1 MKRAYIFLFVAAVG
15 LADVVEQ
22 GPRDSPPSGL
32 MAGVA
37 RADITPPV
45 GIAQLNWGSQTHVEA
60 VAIDPAGMV
69 ASALVVADREM
80 KFAFVDVDALFV
92 RDAERVVREASART
106 GIPVRS
112 IRLMA
117 THTHSGPAFQREKGP
132 VGTDPAKYLPVIEA
146 YERAVGDKIVGAIVE
161 ANSNLQPAH
170 IGGAKGVGTVNINR
184 RVRAT
189 GASPAAVGTNPDG
202 FVDRDLVVF
211 RIDDAKGNPLAVM
224 VNFQCHGTTLTFE
237 NKYISP
243 DWIGMVRKTV
253 ERALPG
259 AMALYFQG
267 AAGNQGP
274 VEGGTGDLSVA
285 HRLGKILGHQAAA
298 LAMEI
303 QTVRREPVLEGFAE
317 STAFAARQP
326 WRVKGA
332 RSGTM
337 AHNFTDVEVPR
348 RTYSKEE
355 IDRMAANVE
364 DARKKLEA
372 AKGGPEWEKYQAAAR
387 LRRFEDLLAK
397 WKKPVETTPLLV
409 ELHAMRIGEVAIVS
423 MPGEPFAE
431 IGADVRKH
439 SPFQFTMFCGYSN
452 GKGGDYMPVDS
463 EYQHGG
469 YEVERTPYGPG
480 AADRVISNAHALLE
494 KLPR

>member
-1 MKRAYIFLFVAAVG
+1 MMRAYLYLLAAAIG

-22 GPRDSPPSGL
+22 GPKHSAPSGL

-37 RADITPPV
+37 RTDISPPV

-60 VAIDPAGMV
+60 AGIDPAGMV
-69 ASALVVADREM
+69 ATALVVADRRM
-80 KFAFVDVDALFV
+80 KFVFVDVDALFV

-106 GIPVRS
+106 GIPERG

-132 VGTDPAKYLPVIEA
+132 VGTDPTKYLPVIEA

-161 ANSNLQPAH
+161 ANSKLQPAH
-170 IGGAKGVGTVNINR
+170 IGGAKGVGTVNVNR

-189 GASPAAVGTNPDG
+189 ETTPAAVGTDPGG
-202 FVDRDLVVF
+202 FVDRDLIVF

-253 ERALPG
+253 EQALPG
-259 AMALYFQG
+259 ATALYFQG

-298 LAMEI
+298 LAIEI
-303 QTVRREPVLEGFAE
+303 ETVRREPVLEGFAE

-326 WRVKGA
+326 WRVKGP

-337 AHNFTDVEVPR
+337 AHNYKEVEVPR

-355 IDRMAANVE
+355 TDRMGENVE

-372 AKGGPEWEKYQAAAR
+372 VKGGSEWERHQAAAR

-397 WKKPVETTPLLV
+397 WKKPVDTTPLLV

-431 IGADVRKH
+431 IGADVRKN
-439 SPFQFTMFCGYSN
+439 SPFPFTMFAGYSN
-452 GKGGDYMPVDS
+452 GKGGDYMPIDS

-480 AADRVISNAHALLE
+480 AAIA
-494 KLPR
+494 